1 MKAKVTTSIVFEKDE
16 REMLAELANNLN
28 SICVNMRCGELHCS
42 TDCPL
47 NNITGQAF
55 ALADKISKL
64 LAESESE

>member
-1 MKAKVTTSIVFEKDE
+1 MKVKVKTFIALEKDE

-47 NNITGQAF
+47 NNITGHAF
-55 ALADKISKL
+55 ALADEISKF
-64 LAESESE
+64 LAENE